1 MSWIDTSEMEFHEE
15 FVGES
20 FGRINKPEAN
30 LLLQELE
37 AYIRKI
43 GEKRVLEE
51 RSDLRIGE
59 FCHKAQVQY
68 LRGKL
73 KGCLFFRPFRSQIT
87 IHTVD
92 GFQGQERD
100 VIFISL
106 VRANEDGQIGFLN
119 DLRRMNVAITRAR
132 MKLVILG
139 DAVTMSKHAFY
150 KKLIG
155 YIRHI
160 SQGL

>member
-1 MSWIDTSEMEFHEE
+1 MY
-15 FVGES
+15 
-20 FGRINKPEAN
+20 GRAYRLRPY
-30 LLLQELE
+30 LPLQS
-37 AYIRKI
+37 A
-43 GEKRVLEE
+43 GT
-51 RSDLRIGE
+51 D
-59 FCHKAQVQY
+59 